1 VLPATDGSR
10 ADGASHAAV
19 RGRHGDDEAIVRR
32 LVAEAQDGDRD
43 AMRELYVRYA
53 PGVHAYVA
61 RIVADRDDA
70 DDLTQQIFAK
80 LLTQLQHY
88 QPGRAPFRAWVLRV
102 ARNVAIDHLR
112 RRRSF
117 PCEEV
122 RSPHDRVDEA
132 DREARASLREALS
145 TLPTAQR
152 DVLLLRHLVGLSP
165 DEVAARLG
173 RTVKAVHGLDLR
185 GRAAARSALHDL
197 QAAPATV
204 DRLVEPAWK
213 RSGSSLSAASA

>member
-1 VLPATDGSR
+1 VLSATGASR

-19 RGRHGDDEAIVRR
+19 RRRHGDGEAVVRR

-43 AMRELYVRYA
+43 AMHELYLRYA
-53 PGVHAYVA
+53 PGVRAYVG
-61 RIVADRDDA
+61 RIVGDRDDA
-70 DDLTQQIFAK
+70 EDLTQQIFAK
-80 LLTQLQHY
+80 LLTQLPQY

-122 RSPHDRVDEA
+122 RSPWERVDEA
-132 DREARASLREALS
+132 GRECRASLREALS
-145 TLPTAQR
+145 TLPSAQR

-173 RTVKAVHGLDLR
+173 RTVKSVHGLDLR
-185 GRAAARSALHDL
+185 GRAAARSALHEL
-197 QAAPATV
+197 QAGPATV
-204 DRLVEPAWK
+204 ERFVEPAWK
-213 RSGSSLSAASA
+213 RPGTRLWAASS